1 MCKKKRE
8 KKKIKLLSF
17 LFWQHAPFSF
27 LFLTPGSP
35 TPKVEQPPPPCP
47 FLLGRMSGRQS
58 QGGGRHTGGQRPRE
72 TRVGGRERGHTG
84 RQTDRALSPERA
96 PPVQQGWGGGA
107 PAGRQ
112 LRSRGHQEGMVG
124 GGGTPWSPPALPAAL
139 VLEPGAQEGIQC
151 HPQPGSTTEK
161 TRRMPSP
168 SVLALKRVQLRF
180 PKPSEPHPHLEA
192 NTERGWQV
200 GHRTMERQT
209 GGARGLQEP
218 HRGDEAE
225 REEAGLGATSQTG
238 RTAGGATDTLPR
250 SPGGKPEAQSLCPAP
265 PWGPRSWE
273 LPSPQLGWAGGQH
286 LGRKGARVKLCSAAR
301 QIQR

>member
-1 MCKKKRE
+1 
-8 KKKIKLLSF
+8 
-17 LFWQHAPFSF
+17 
-27 LFLTPGSP
+27 
-35 TPKVEQPPPPCP
+35 
-47 FLLGRMSGRQS
+47 MSGRQS

-72 TRVGGRERGHTG
+72 TRVGAGRGGIQVGRRTEPSAQRGHPQCSKAG
-84 RQTDRALSPERA
+84 EGEPQPGGSSA
-96 PPVQQGWGGGA
+96 PGGTRKGWW
-107 PAGRQ
+107 
-112 LRSRGHQEGMVG
+112 G
-124 GGGTPWSPPALPAAL
+124 GGGTLWSPPALPAAL

-161 TRRMPSP
+161 TRRMPFP

-180 PKPSEPHPHLEA
+180 PKPSEPHPHPEA

-200 GHRTMERQT
+200 GHRMMERQT

-218 HRGDEAE
+218 RGGDEAE

-265 PWGPRSWE
+265 HWGPRSWE
-273 LPSPQLGWAGGQH
+273 LPSPRLGWAGGQH